1 VLPFKALAPARRPP
15 IATIALAF
23 LAGILLVQACAGLPS
38 PLWSLALI
46 PLAAMVFHDRR
57 FLPLLFVVLGV
68 AWAGFRAQIVLQDA
82 LAPALQGRT
91 LEICGTVADIPRP
104 LAYGSRFDFRADS
117 ARIGHTPVAV
127 PEHIRLTAPR
137 RLHIAPGEVWRFRAR
152 LKRPH
157 GYENPGGF
165 DYEAYL
171 FQHRI
176 RAVGYVLDGGRIHE
190 AGRGEG
196 IGRLRQS
203 LALRMTR
210 LAQHPDDGAVL
221 AALVTGDRGRISRRQ
236 WDLFRATGTS
246 HLMAISGLHVGMV
259 AGLVYFLVAL
269 LWRRFALEPSL
280 WPAARAAALPALFA
294 AFLYGLLSGLSLPTQ
309 RALVMLA
316 IALGGQAMAVRFR
329 PSVVLGAALL
339 AVLFWDPMSVLA
351 PGFWLSFV
359 AVGAIFLMLQAQ
371 VQSRGSVLALV
382 RTQWVLALALAPL
395 TLLWFQQISLTAPVA
410 NLVAVPLFAL
420 VVVPGAL
427 LAAAVEVF
435 LSHAL
440 ATHMVFVLSICLDA
454 LWSLLQWLARMP
466 VWTHGGPGPWAL
478 AGAFVGVCLLL
489 FPRPLPGRWL
499 AIPWLLPV
507 FLWAP
512 PGPGWGE
519 MDACLLDVG
528 QGLGAV
534 IRTRHHVLVFDTGPR
549 YASGFDTG
557 RAVLVPYLRSLG
569 ASRVDRL
576 VISHGDNDHIGGAHS
591 LLSLLHVDDVLSSV
605 PQRLPHARSCS
616 AGQKW
621 QWDGVRFRIL
631 SPPSVNPMSHN
642 NRSCVLQV
650 KGPYGSLLLPADIE
664 KDREEELVSRLG
676 AGLKSDVLVAAH
688 HGSRTS
694 STSDFLD
701 AVRPELVLFP
711 AGYLNRYHHPHP
723 SVVTHLRARGI
734 RLMGTAV
741 SGAISIQF
749 RADGRHVTQFRR
761 DRARYWFDRP
771 AFAQPRRSATLAPD
785 LKPR

>member
-1 VLPFKALAPARRPP
+1 LIQTCAR
-15 IATIALAF
+15 
-23 LAGILLVQACAGLPS
+23 LPS

-46 PLAAMVFHDRR
+46 PLAAMVFRDRR

-68 AWAGFRAQIVLQDA
+68 AWAGFRAQLVLQDA
-82 LAPALQGRT
+82 LAPALQGRA
-91 LEICGTVADIPRP
+91 LEINGTIASIPRP
-104 LAYGSRFDFRADS
+104 LAYGSRFDFRSDS
-117 ARIGHTPVAV
+117 ARIGHSPAAV
-127 PEHIRLTAPR
+127 PGRIRLTAPR
-137 RLHIAPGEVWRFRAR
+137 RLHIAPGEVWHFRAR

-176 RAVGYVLDGGRIHE
+176 RAVGYVLDGKRIHE
-190 AGRGEG
+190 AGEG
-196 IGRLRQS
+196 IGGLRQS
-203 LALRMTR
+203 LASRITR
-210 LAQHPDDGAVL
+210 LAQDPADGAVL

-236 WDLFRATGTS
+236 WHLFRATGTS

-259 AGLVYFLVAL
+259 AGLVYFLVAV

-280 WPAARAAALPALFA
+280 WPAARAAAVPALLA

-316 IALGGQAMAVRFR
+316 IVLGGQAMAVRFR
-329 PSVVLGAALL
+329 PTAVLGAALL

-359 AVGAIFLMLQAQ
+359 AVGAIFLMMRAQ
-371 VQSRGSVLALV
+371 VRSRGSLLALV

-395 TLLWFQQISLTAPVA
+395 TLLWFQQISLTAPLA

-427 LAAAVEVF
+427 LAAATEMV

-440 ATHMVFVLSICLDA
+440 AAHMVSVLSICLDG
-454 LWSLLQWLARMP
+454 LWRLLESLARVP
-466 VWTHGGPGPWAL
+466 VWTHGGPRPWAL

-499 AIPWLLPV
+499 AVPWLLPLL
-507 FLWAP
+507 LWTS

-569 ASRVDRL
+569 VSRVDRM

-591 LLSLLHVDDVLSSV
+591 LLSLLRVDDVLSSV
-605 PQRLPHARSCS
+605 PQRLPHARSCR
-616 AGQKW
+616 AGQHW
-621 QWDGVRFRIL
+621 RWDGVQFRIL
-631 SPPSVNPMSHN
+631 SPPSANPMSHN

-650 KGPYGSLLLPADIE
+650 KGPYGSLLMPADIE
-664 KDREEELVSRLG
+664 RDREEELMNRVG
-676 AGLKSDVLVAAH
+676 TGLRSDVLVAAH

-694 STSDFLD
+694 STSGFLA
-701 AVRPELVLFP
+701 AVRPKVVLFP

-723 SVVTHLRARGI
+723 SVVARLRARGI
-734 RLMGTAV
+734 RLMGTA
-741 SGAISIQF
+741 SGGAISLQF

-761 DRARYWFDRP
+761 DRARYWFDQP